1 MGYMIIK
8 PNANWLIYKGI
19 SQLMLSAVAA
29 IVPLLAAVFYFSF
42 MVKLGREMTTQDT
55 SILLYV
61 YSLSFILIYVVNVIT
76 NYFYVVNTDISIEE
90 NGIVIRRSFIGQNKG
105 NVPFVRISSIEV
117 NQSVFERIF
126 GLGTLFLYIKNNNEN
141 HELPG
146 FKYSDAS
153 SFADI
158 IMKEHKLNI
167 KKIDA

>member
-1 MGYMIIK
+1 
-8 PNANWLIYKGI
+8 
-19 SQLMLSAVAA
+19 MLSAVAA

-55 SILLYV
+55 GILLYV
-61 YSLSFILIYVVNVIT
+61 YSFSFILIYVINVII

-90 NGIVIRRSFIGQNKG
+90 NGIVIRRTLIGQNKY
-105 NVPFVRISSIEV
+105 NVPFVRISSVEV
-117 NQSVFERIF
+117 DQSALERIL
-126 GLGTLFLYIKNNNEN
+126 GLGTLFLYMKNNNEN

-153 SFADI
+153 RFADM

-167 KKIDA
+167 KQIAA